1 MSFFDGKDIEKI
13 STDVNKAAQKIKANA
28 DWMKKSFES
37 VNQWFE
43 NFEIISQFDLS
54 IFINELFY

>member
-13 STDVNKAAQKIKANA
+13 STDVSRAAQKIKANA

-37 VNQWFE
+37 VNEWFE
-43 NFEIISQFDLS
+43 NFEIIS
-54 IFINELFY
+54 

>member
-13 STDVNKAAQKIKANA
+13 STDVSKAAQKIKANA

-37 VNQWFE
+37 VNAWFE
-43 NFEIISQFDLS
+43 NLEIIRMFYLS
-54 IFINELFY
+54 LFINELLY